1 MILIF
6 GVNGML
12 GNYMYTYLKMFYDT
26 VGLSRK
32 DFDVYNSFNETS
44 MYNDINDII
53 KLYKP
58 IYIINCIADILKTVS
73 SKNPNEKY
81 VINSYFPIIL
91 STICKEN
98 NIILIHSSTDGIYSG
113 NGSFYNEDTFPD
125 CIDNY
130 GLSKFLGENIHA
142 CVIRV
147 SIIGEE
153 KVNMKSLVSWVKLNK
168 NKTVN
173 GYTNHLWNGITCLE
187 YTKFIHTIIKDRSH
201 WIGIKNIVSKYKG
214 NNFITKYELVRT
226 ISEIYD
232 LNVDVLKHETEYK
245 CDRTLE
251 GDIIIEKDLYDQ
263 IVEMKILYY
272 NMYILVFLIYI

>member
-6 GVNGML
+6 GANGML
-12 GNYMYTYLKMFYDT
+12 GNYMYTYFKMIDYT
-26 VGLSRK
+26 VAITRS
-32 DFDVYNSFNETS
+32 DFDVYESFKESS
-44 MYNDINDII
+44 MYNTINDII
-53 KLYKP
+53 QFHKP
-58 IYIINCIADILKTVS
+58 IYVINCLGDIRKTVPS
-73 SKNPNEKY
+73 GNPNEQY

-91 STICKEN
+91 SAICKEN
-98 NIILIHSSTDGIYSG
+98 SIILFHPTTDCVYSG
-113 NGSFYNEDTFPD
+113 NGSFYNEGTFPD
-125 CIDNY
+125 CNDNY

-153 KVNMKSLVSWVKLNK
+153 KVTKKSLVSWIKSNK

-173 GYTNHLWNGITCLE
+173 GYTNHSWNGITCLE
-187 YTKFIHTIIKDRSH
+187 YAKFIHTIIKDRSH
-201 WIGIKNIVSKYKG
+201 WIGIKNIASKYKG
-214 NNFITKYELVRT
+214 NNFITKYELVKI

-263 IVEMKILYY
+263 IVEMKNFIL
-272 NMYILVFLIYI
+272 

>member
-6 GVNGML
+6 GANGML

-32 DFDVYNSFNETS
+32 DFDVYKSFTESS
-44 MYNDINDII
+44 MYNTINDII
-53 KLYKP
+53 KRHKP
-58 IYIINCIADILKTVS
+58 NYIINCIGDIRKTVPS
-73 SKNPNEKY
+73 ENPNEQY

-98 NIILIHSSTDGIYSG
+98 NIIMIHPTTDCVYSG
-113 NGSFYNEDTFPD
+113 NGSFYNKGAFPD
-125 CIDNY
+125 CNDNY
-130 GLSKFLGENIHA
+130 GLSKFLGENIDA

-153 KVNMKSLVSWVKLNK
+153 KLNTKSLISWVKSNK
-168 NKTVN
+168 NKSVN

-187 YTKFIHTIIKDRSH
+187 YAKFIHSMIEDKSH
-201 WIGIKNIVSKYKG
+201 WVGIKNISSKYNG
-214 NNFITKYELVRT
+214 NNFITKYELVRI

-232 LNVDVLKHETEYK
+232 LNVDVLKHETQYK

-251 GDIIIEKDLYDQ
+251 GDIIIKKDLYDQ
-263 IVEMKILYY
+263 IVEMKNFML
-272 NMYILVFLIYI
+272 